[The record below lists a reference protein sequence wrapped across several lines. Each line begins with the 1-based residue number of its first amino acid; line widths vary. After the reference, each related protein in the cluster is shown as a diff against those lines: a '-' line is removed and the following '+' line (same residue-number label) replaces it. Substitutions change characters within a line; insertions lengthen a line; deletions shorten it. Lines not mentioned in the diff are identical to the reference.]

1 MVKENTM
8 KDNKLT
14 AKKIVIWSV
23 TVLDV
28 ALTLFFLITSIVM
41 IVTMPDKVEMAL
53 GHYQSNYIGY
63 LQKNSNMFMLL
74 IVAPMLTLFF
84 TNAVFFLLYVFK
96 VSRKK

>member
-14 AKKIVIWSV
+14 AKKIVMWSV
-23 TVLDV
+23 IVLDV
-28 ALTLFFLITSIVM
+28 ALTLFFLITSIIM
-41 IVTMPDKVEMAL
+41 IATMPDKVEMAL